1 MGANTKTSRRS
12 VLGHGDLAG
21 SLIAIFP
28 LFLAYEVGVMFSS
41 SVNGVDFVTR
51 HVFAAVGRD
60 RESFL
65 LVQLILALG
74 FLGYVL
80 YARGRRELARP
91 TLLAL
96 TLESTIYA
104 LTLGSFIV
112 FVMQELL
119 GFVMDGNGSAAM
131 ALAEMG
137 EILVVSLG
145 AGVHEELIFRLGLM
159 AGGAA
164 LLKWSGMGHGI
175 AVIIA
180 LAGSAFAFSLAHHI
194 GPHGEPFE
202 TGVFVYRA
210 LAGVIFGLIF
220 YYRSLAHAVYTHF
233 FYDLYVLVLRG

>member
-1 MGANTKTSRRS
+1 MGANTKASRRS

-65 LVQLILALG
+65 LVQLVLALG

-80 YARGRRELARP
+80 YARRRRELARP

-96 TLESTIYA
+96 ALEATIYA

-119 GFVMDGNGSAAM
+119 GFVMDGS
-131 ALAEMG
+131 AEMVLGDLG

-164 LLKWSGMGHGI
+164 LLAWSGMSHGI
-175 AVIIA
+175 SVIIA
-180 LAGSAFAFSLAHHI
+180 LAFSAFAFSLAHHI
-194 GPHGEPFE
+194 GPHGESFQ

-210 LAGVIFGLIF
+210 LAGAIFGLIF